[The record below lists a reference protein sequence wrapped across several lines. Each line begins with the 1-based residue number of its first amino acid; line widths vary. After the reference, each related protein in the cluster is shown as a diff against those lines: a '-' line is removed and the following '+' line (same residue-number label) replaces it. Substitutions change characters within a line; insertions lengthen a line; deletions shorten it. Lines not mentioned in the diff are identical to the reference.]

1 MPNASALR
9 VAEFAI
15 LFGSI
20 VLHEVSH
27 GWSAL
32 WLGDDTAKRAGRLS
46 LNPIVHVD
54 PIGTIVL
61 PLILIVTHAGIL
73 FGWAKPVP
81 VNVSN
86 LRHPRNGAVITGLAG
101 PAMNLLLVAIAWI
114 SLRGL
119 APQSGWPLFLLF
131 YFGFINLWLAIFNL
145 LPIPPL
151 DGSSVVERF
160 LPKKWWGPYLSIRP
174 YTLFLVMA
182 VVFVGVR
189 SGAEASVINSLY
201 NWWAS
206 VTGLGTV

>member
-1 MPNASALR
+1 VPNASALR